1 MLEPGSTDSD
11 PARAEAH
18 FAAPPFSG
26 RMLTIVE
33 RNSRGWIYQAA
44 LLAAMCVGIFAVT
57 LGPVHRTFLQL
68 PTDFNE
74 GWNAY
79 HSVIALSGG
88 VLYPP
93 VDSFISTN
101 YPPLSFYL
109 VGLVGKL
116 IGDNIIAGRLIA
128 LVSLLV
134 VSFNVYRLVLLLG
147 GARFFAGFSSVLFLL
162 YIGTNAPGY
171 VAMNDPQWL
180 GHAVVTTGALYFL
193 RAQASPRPFRYLLL
207 SSLLCVIGVLIKQN
221 LIVLPLAVFIWS
233 ACHDRRRLLSWT
245 VLNLIIGMAFLILA
259 ISIYGSILLQDIFL
273 HDRVMSFRVLT
284 SNVIRFFSPLTPL
297 LLYAALLGTMAG
309 HENRIRFALIYV
321 AVAGALALFF
331 LSGELCDVNIVF
343 DLIIALSISAGLFGS
358 HIVSMFA
365 ANFRQLAPTAI
376 ALIMVSVCLP
386 TLAQALR
393 NSADMVREDHGQRQA
408 YQELIAEIARS
419 KGPVACEMPSLCYW
433 AGKSFDLDTGNYLQ
447 KIKKGRVSPEVL
459 RQRIDEGYYTY
470 LQGTI
475 LPGATKFRTTRMV
488 GEDLSR
494 DVEKHYAV
502 VRQVGEQFLLAPRRD

>member
-1 MLEPGSTDSD
+1 MLEPGGTDSD
-11 PARAEAH
+11 PTRAEAH

-26 RMLTIVE
+26 PILTVVE
-33 RNSRGWIYQAA
+33 HRAPERVYQAA
-44 LLAAMCVGIFAVT
+44 LLVVMCLGIVAVT
-57 LGPVHRTFLQL
+57 FGPIHRTFLQL

-109 VGLVGKL
+109 VGFVGKL
-116 IGDNIIAGRLIA
+116 IGDNIIAGRLIS
-128 LVSLLV
+128 LVSLLA
-134 VSFNVYRLVLLLG
+134 VSFNIYRLVHLLG
-147 GARFFAGFSSVLFLL
+147 GARFFAGFSSMLFLL
-162 YIGTNAPGY
+162 YIGTNASGY

-180 GHAVVTTGALYFL
+180 GHAFVTSGAVFFL
-193 RAQASPRPFRYLLL
+193 RAQESPRPFRYLLP
-207 SSLLCVIGVLIKQN
+207 SSLLCVTGVLIKQN
-221 LIVLPLAVFIWS
+221 LIVLPLAIFVWS

-245 VLNLIIGMAFLILA
+245 ILNLIIGFTLLILA
-259 ISIYGSILLQDIFL
+259 VSTYGSVLLQDIFL
-273 HDRVMSFRVLT
+273 HDRVMSLRILT
-284 SNVIRFFSPLTPL
+284 SNVVRFFSPMTPL

-309 HENRIRFALIYV
+309 HENRIRFVLIYV
-321 AVAGALALFF
+321 AVAGALALLF

-343 DLIIALSISAGLFGS
+343 DLIIALSVAAGLFGS
-358 HIVSMFA
+358 RIVPMFA
-365 ANFRQLAPTAI
+365 ANFRQLAPTAT
-376 ALIMVSVCLP
+376 ALIMASVCLP
-386 TLAQALR
+386 TLALALR
-393 NSADMVREDHGQRQA
+393 NSADMVREDRGQRQA

-419 KGPVACEMPSLCYW
+419 KGPVACEMISLCYW
-433 AGKSFDLDTGNYLQ
+433 AGKSFDLDAGNYLQ

-475 LPGATKFRTTRMV
+475 LPGATKLPTTSMV

-502 VRQVGEQFLLAPRRD
+502 VRQVGEQLLLAPRR